1 MPVHQLTASSSIDA
15 SPLALAAADGSLRE
29 YPEDEVLALRA
40 ARRESGDGGAEE
52 KEETEDGDER
62 DEDEE
67 ELDDEDDLGEEDE
80 LAEDDE
86 DREEAEGE
94 KDEEESKES

>member
-40 ARRESGDGGAEE
+40 ARRESSDGGAEE
-52 KEETEDGDER
+52 KDEAGDDDEL
-62 DEDEE
+62 DEEDEF
-67 ELDDEDDLGEEDE
+67 DDEDDLDEEDE
-80 LAEDDE
+80 DL
-86 DREEAEGE
+86 EEAEGE